1 MGSWDMLDKV
11 QWEYMEKF
19 HVDRPPGMIMMQSAE
34 DYIEML
40 EKAIA
45 RGTPVEDGD
54 YPECDIVD

>member
-19 HVDRPPGMIMMQSAE
+19 HVDNPPMLIMMQSAE

-40 EKAIA
+40 QKAIA
-45 RGTPVEDGD
+45 RGTPVTDDD
-54 YPECDIVD
+54 YPECDIVY